1 MLQKDSVRQRHPN
14 TYCRPNKDMKN
25 GRQRGDM
32 KGIKVLLSV
41 GRFNIVWA
49 FTFKGFWGGNES
61 RSTLWEC
68 NEILIRAGILCI
80 VFSILTVRCWFKFAD
95 ILRSD
100 LSYYVVVRRD
110 YGYIKVF
117 P

>member
-1 MLQKDSVRQRHPN
+1 MLKKDSVRQRHPK

-25 GRQRGDM
+25 GRQRADM

-41 GRFNIVWA
+41 GRFNIVWGIYIQRI
-49 FTFKGFWGGNES
+49 FGGNEP

-80 VFSILTVRCWFKFAD
+80 MFSILTVCCWYKFAD
-95 ILRSD
+95 ILESD
-100 LSYYVVVRRD
+100 LSYYVVLTRD
-110 YGYIKVF
+110 SGHVKVF

>member
-1 MLQKDSVRQRHPN
+1 MLEKDSVRQRHPN

-41 GRFNIVWA
+41 GRFNIVW
-49 FTFKGFWGGNES
+49 GIYIQRILGGNES

-68 NEILIRAGILCI
+68 NEILIRASILCI
-80 VFSILTVRCWFKFAD
+80 MFSIFMVYGCFQFAD
-95 ILRSD
+95 ILESD
-100 LSYYVVVRRD
+100 LS
-110 YGYIKVF
+110 
-117 P
+117 